1 MAILNT
7 LPKLILPGTGGSGE
21 AHWQSHWEAADTS
34 FRRFR
39 PSSWDTPELE
49 DWKMALDAAISQAPA
64 RPVLVAHSLACL
76 LVAHAAPMLGS
87 RVRGA
92 FLVAVP
98 DPDGPAFPAREAAS
112 FANPPALPLPFP
124 ALIIASAND
133 PYGTPDHAW
142 RRAREWGAVLI
153 EAGAL
158 GHINGASGLEDWP
171 QGRMLLEA
179 FCAGLPD

>member
-1 MAILNT
+1 MAILNS

-39 PSSWDTPELE
+39 PSSWDAPELE

-64 RPVLVAHSLACL
+64 RPV